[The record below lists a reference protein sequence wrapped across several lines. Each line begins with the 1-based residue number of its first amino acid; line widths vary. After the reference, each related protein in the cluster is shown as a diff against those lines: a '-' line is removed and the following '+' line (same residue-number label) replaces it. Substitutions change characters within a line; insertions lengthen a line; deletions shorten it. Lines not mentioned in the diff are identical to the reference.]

1 MPAWPM
7 LQDVVGW
14 SRSPGSPALSSTTR
28 SRPLSHG
35 HGRLHSPAWG
45 AAAGS
50 RLEEP
55 AGSILHPQL
64 LQKLTPREAA

>member
-1 MPAWPM
+1 MEQEPWLPRAQ
-7 LQDVVGW
+7 LHN
-14 SRSPGSPALSSTTR
+14 T